1 MNRGDKGEPARQF
14 CQNPG
19 NREVNSGM
27 KLITWNIQWGRGID
41 GRVDL
46 GRIIR
51 TAREIADFDVFCM
64 QEIADNFPGLAGND
78 DGDQFESLAQLLPGY
93 RRIEGFGVDLAG
105 DGARRRRFGNVIF
118 TRYGV
123 LSVRRHALPW
133 PADPG
138 KETMPRVAIEATL
151 QAPMGAL
158 RVTTT
163 HLEYYSDIQR
173 RAQAQ
178 RLCQLHDEA
187 CQRALHPGGATSEGG
202 PFDATPQTTNA
213 ILVGDFNFPPENPAY
228 GDIQQSL
235 AAEVPAYRDAWPLV
249 HRNRPHAATFCVHS
263 QAYSRSPYCCDFAF
277 VSADIAQRVRGVQ
290 VDAQTQAS
298 DHQPVLLELD
308 DR

>member
-1 MNRGDKGEPARQF
+1 L
-14 CQNPG
+14 
-19 NREVNSGM
+19 
-27 KLITWNIQWGRGID
+27 KLITWNIQWARGID
-41 GRVDL
+41 GRVDPA
-46 GRIIR
+46 RIVR
-51 TAREIADFDVFCM
+51 AAREIADFDVICM

-78 DGDQFESLAQLLPGY
+78 DGDQFEALARLLPGY
-93 RRIEGFGVDLAG
+93 RRIEGFGVDLPG

-123 LSVRRHALPW
+123 MSVRRHALPW

-138 KETMPRVAIEATL
+138 KETMPRMAIEATL

-178 RLCQLHDEA
+178 RLCLLHDEA
-187 CQRALHPGGATSEGG
+187 CHRALRPGAATSNGG
-202 PFDATPQTTNA
+202 PFDATPQATKA

-235 AAEVPAYRDAWPLV
+235 GPDVPAYRDAWLLA
-249 HRNRPHAATFCVHS
+249 HGHRPHEPTFCVHTK
-263 QAYSRSPYCCDFAF
+263 AYSKIPYCCDFAF
-277 VSADIAQRVRGVQ
+277 VSADIASRVRNVE
-290 VDAQTQAS
+290 VDTQTQAS